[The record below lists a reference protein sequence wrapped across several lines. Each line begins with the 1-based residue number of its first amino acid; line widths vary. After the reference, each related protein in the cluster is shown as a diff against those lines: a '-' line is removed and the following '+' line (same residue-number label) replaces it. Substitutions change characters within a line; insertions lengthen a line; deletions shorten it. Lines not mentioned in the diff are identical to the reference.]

1 MLADETQW
9 IITGSAV
16 RCATKTSPN
25 LRMNPL
31 EGEDQPQ
38 DLTSGVIVYGWP
50 HPDGS
55 EDPPHRSTITF
66 DDLLGRLF
74 LLPID
79 KNGEKKRATI
89 SNHAHTLDQAQ
100 VSREDQLRFNLKVD
114 RDQLD
119 DLIYTTNSWS
129 TWRTPWILGNLKM
142 DSTNSSLSKTTE
154 VYTLLLTRIPWK

>member
-38 DLTSGVIVYGWP
+38 DLISGVIVYGWP

-55 EDPPHRSTITF
+55 EDPLTGPLSLLMTCWGDCFCFLSTKM
-66 DDLLGRLF
+66 GRKRE
-74 LLPID
+74 LPSLTMPIHLT
-79 KNGEKKRATI
+79 KPKFPEK
-89 SNHAHTLDQAQ
+89 
-100 VSREDQLRFNLKVD
+100 
-114 RDQLD
+114 
-119 DLIYTTNSWS
+119 TNSGS
-129 TWRTPWILGNLKM
+129 NSKFIETSLMTLSIQPTHGVLGEHPGYWA
-142 DSTNSSLSKTTE
+142 T
-154 VYTLLLTRIPWK
+154 